1 MGTNIEQQYKI
12 LNAELM
18 DHVQKLRVELGEY
31 KKLVVGLQT
40 ELLEVRESHVLEM
53 DFKKKQLK
61 YGISTLLKN
70 LDLKED
76 FLTGVTHTTPS
87 VHRRSN
93 IKEICY
99 DMRRISSL
107 TRSSVTCS
115 PSRRRSSTVRAGSG
129 SSSAII
135 TEDATDVDTTT
146 ASEDTHRL
154 NIDSA
159 VTPPP
164 RRIAEMAWALEDTD
178 EDSPTIPVVESCE
191 PDEILAALSPC
202 DQADSL
208 FSILEETDSEDAA
221 DTSSVEVGDAAE
233 APISAASRRD
243 RVLRGLCEN
252 VPKETGKQEKT
263 VLAIPCHDN
272 DSSYDVSIQKPRQA
286 HSPSLSIET
295 PRQSQFNGIG
305 SWSGSTSTPLP
316 SPVPDIHQKTVSVAR
331 GRGRPRGRGSAKP
344 TNNTLSPSDP
354 LSGDADMSSAS
365 CSTSGRPSR
374 KCRPTSYKEPKIN
387 AKMRNDSLPTKKSS
401 K

>member
-1 MGTNIEQQYKI
+1 
-12 LNAELM
+12 M
-18 DHVQKLRVELGEY
+18 DHVQKIRVELGEY

-40 ELLEVRESHVLEM
+40 ELLEMRESHVLEM
-53 DFKKKQLK
+53 DLKKAA
-61 YGISTLLKN
+61 
-70 LDLKED
+70 E
-76 FLTGVTHTTPS
+76 
-87 VHRRSN
+87 
-93 IKEICY
+93 
-99 DMRRISSL
+99 
-107 TRSSVTCS
+107 
-115 PSRRRSSTVRAGSG
+115 
-129 SSSAII
+129 
-135 TEDATDVDTTT
+135 
-146 ASEDTHRL
+146 

-164 RRIAEMAWALEDTD
+164 RRVAEMAWALEDTD
-178 EDSPTIPVVESCE
+178 EESPTIPVVESCE

-252 VPKETGKQEKT
+252 VPKETGKQVKT

-286 HSPSLSIET
+286 LTPSLSIET
-295 PRQSQFNGIG
+295 SRQSQFNGIG
-305 SWSGSTSTPLP
+305 SRSGRTSTPLP

-331 GRGRPRGRGSAKP
+331 GRGRPRGRGRGSAKP
-344 TNNTLSPSDP
+344 TNDTLSPSDP

-374 KCRPTSYKEPKIN
+374 KCRPTSY
-387 AKMRNDSLPTKKSS
+387 
-401 K
+401 